1 MSTGMKRTGSLGA
14 IEHGQ
19 NYIIRRNESLHNLS
33 RDSGNKS
40 GEDSPSSVGSNPRDR
55 AEDTPLLL
63 RPANDKGQ
71 RFLQSNYY
79 SSPGLLI
86 PTPINTIRFQ
96 VVIWNIGKVDVV
108 EGRVPVTFR
117 VTLFWND
124 MPSIRSSRMSSTSL
138 DDSTESAESGK
149 TGNSVRW
156 EMNGR
161 QNATLKEVTNEAD
174 TVSVPPISILNVVT
188 FDTIGAPEVD
198 LLREDSGLWRWT
210 CMYRATLIQEHWR
223 VDEFPHDSHDI
234 CLKLAILAHRKPGQ
248 QWDKRF
254 WKLDLATESDTQG
267 STRIPH
273 GLVVDDM
280 NIPEFSYNE
289 KKGLEFDFLPLNH
302 GPGGASYGN
311 EDEKCLTVKLRVRR
325 NSYYYDRNVVPLLG
339 MLNLV
344 AITITALG
352 SDEFFERALLTL
364 NIAFV
369 EISIRMTTDKHLP
382 SVAYQIKLQRL
393 LNEYFFGL
401 LFLVLES
408 NLVYELQRMGYGRF
422 NNWIDAFAGGSV
434 FAHNAISLYHYYTSA
449 RILVEDKK

>member
-1 MSTGMKRTGSLGA
+1 MTTGMKRNGSFGA
-14 IEHGQ
+14 LEHGQ
-19 NYIIRRNESLHNLS
+19 NYIIRRNVSLHNLS
-33 RDSGNKS
+33 RGPAS
-40 GEDSPSSVGSNPRDR
+40 EVSPLSVKSNPLDR
-55 AEDTPLLL
+55 AEDTPLLIG
-63 RPANDKGQ
+63 PANDKG
-71 RFLQSNYY
+71 RRLLQSSYVNYN
-79 SSPGLLI
+79 SSSGLLV
-86 PTPINTIRFQ
+86 PSPLNTIRFQ
-96 VVIWNIGKVDVV
+96 VVVWNIGKVDVV
-108 EGRVPVTFR
+108 EARVPVTFR

-124 MPSIRSSRMSSTSL
+124 VASIRSSRASSNTL
-138 DDSTESAESGK
+138 DVDDAESVKSGP
-149 TGNSVRW
+149 SIRW

-161 QNATLKEVTNEAD
+161 QSAILKEVTNEAD
-174 TVSVPPISILNVVT
+174 TVSIPPISLLNVVT

-223 VDEFPHDSHDI
+223 VDAFPHDSHDI

-248 QWDKRF
+248 QWDKRC
-254 WKLDLATESDTQG
+254 WKLDLATEKDTQG

-289 KKGLEFDFLPLNH
+289 KKGLDFAFLPLNH
-302 GPGGASYGN
+302 GPGGGTYGN
-311 EDEKCLTVKLRVRR
+311 EEEQCLTVKLRVHR

-408 NLVYELQRMGYGRF
+408 NLVYELHRSGYGHF
-422 NNWIDAFAGGSV
+422 NTWIDAFAAGSV
-434 FAHNAISLYHYYTSA
+434 FAHNAFSLHHYYIGA
-449 RILVEDKK
+449 RILEEDK